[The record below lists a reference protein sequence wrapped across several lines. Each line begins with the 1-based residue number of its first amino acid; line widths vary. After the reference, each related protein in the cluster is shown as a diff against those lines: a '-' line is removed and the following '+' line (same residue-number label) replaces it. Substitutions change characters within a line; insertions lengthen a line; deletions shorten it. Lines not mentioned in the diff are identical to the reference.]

1 MNRLQWRGE
10 QITGATVAIGI
21 FDGVHLGHQAIL
33 SRAKELSNG
42 RGLIVLTF
50 DPHPIQVFDPENAP
64 TMLVSL
70 ERRVELLKHHG
81 ADVVVVCDFD
91 REFAAKAP
99 EEFVSE
105 VLVKQLQISG
115 AVVGQNFTY
124 GHKAAGKVADLIAS
138 GKVHGFFAEEVSL
151 QEFDGA
157 PVSST
162 RIREAVA
169 KGDVESASQL
179 LTRPHRLEGI
189 VVHGEKRGRE
199 IGYPTANLGYST
211 AFNTVPADGVY
222 AGWLEVEDQRWPSA
236 ISIGTNPTFAG
247 DRSTQ
252 VEAYALDQKGL
263 ELYDKP
269 AKIDFGW
276 RLRETVKFDGLEP
289 LLEQMKNDCDR
300 ARILTRNPS

>member
-10 QITGATVAIGI
+10 QIAGATVAIGI

-33 SRAKELSNG
+33 KRAKELSNG

-50 DPHPIQVFDPENAP
+50 DPHPRQIFDPENAP

-70 ERRVELLKHHG
+70 ERRVELLKEHG

-91 REFAAKAP
+91 REFAAKSP
-99 EEFVSE
+99 EEFVTE

-115 AVVGQNFTY
+115 VVVGANFTY
-124 GHKAAGKVADLIAS
+124 GHKAAGKVGDLIES
-138 GKVHGFFAEEVSL
+138 GKMHGFFAEEVAI
-151 QEFDGA
+151 QDFEGA
-157 PVSST
+157 PISST
-162 RIREAVA
+162 RIRDAVA
-169 KGDVESASQL
+169 IGDVENAAKL
-179 LTRPHRLEGI
+179 LSRPHRLEGI

-211 AFNTVPADGVY
+211 SFNTVPSDGVY
-222 AGWLEVEDQRWPSA
+222 AGWLEVEGDRWPAA

-247 DRSTQ
+247 ERSTQ

-263 ELYDKP
+263 DLYDKN

-276 RLRETVKFDGLEP
+276 RLRDTVKFDGLEP

-300 ARILTRNPS
+300 ARILTKS